1 METIER
7 HGLIIDRL
15 RSRGEV
21 GVAEFAKLLGTSEV
35 TVRRDLAELESLGV
49 LQRTHGG
56 AQNLLLRGEEVPYR
70 FRGLQAVHQKE
81 RIAAAAAAMVRDGE
95 AVVVDGGTTGL
106 PAAKA
111 LASRSVTL
119 LPLSV
124 QEIAAIGESSTAR
137 LIQAGGQVRPG
148 EGSIVGTL
156 AERSISSLRFDTY
169 LLTCCGLNVRAGV
182 TAFDMQDAA
191 VKQAAIASSSRVIA
205 MVDGSKFAV
214 TAMAVVCDIQRLTTV
229 VTDEDA
235 PADEVRRLEEAG
247 VEVVRV

>member
-1 METIER
+1 
-7 HGLIIDRL
+7 
-15 RSRGEV
+15 
-21 GVAEFAKLLGTSEV
+21 
-35 TVRRDLAELESLGV
+35 
-49 LQRTHGG
+49 
-56 AQNLLLRGEEVPYR
+56 
-70 FRGLQAVHQKE
+70 
-81 RIAAAAAAMVRDGE
+81 
-95 AVVVDGGTTGL
+95 
-106 PAAKA
+106 
-111 LASRSVTL
+111 
-119 LPLSV
+119 
-124 QEIAAIGESSTAR
+124 
-137 LIQAGGQVRPG
+137 VRPG